1 MKTFSLN
8 LFLLLLFCPVSS
20 NSILPGNQG
29 AENVPTCMIDNVSF
43 KDDEELVYKIYY
55 NWGLVWLSA
64 GEATFKVKEKKDG
77 YLISAVGKTYS
88 GYEWLYS
95 VHDRYEAF
103 VDKATMLPLWSTREI
118 KENNY
123 TLYEKMVF
131 DQDAGRVTSTKGK
144 TKKEATSAVIP
155 VSDCAHDI
163 LSILYF
169 VRNYPFKTFKN
180 GQSFP
185 VSVFLDRENNNLT
198 AKYNGIKKKQ
208 DVKGLGSFN
217 SYIISPATIE
227 GKVFE
232 KGNTMKMYI
241 SEDANHIPLMV
252 ETKLSVG
259 SVKVVLKSYKNLRYP
274 LASKIK

>member
-1 MKTFSLN
+1 MKTFSLS
-8 LFLLLLFCPVSS
+8 LSLLLLICPVSS
-20 NSILPGNQG
+20 NSILPGNQKSEG
-29 AENVPTCMIDNVSF
+29 VSTCMIDNVSF

-64 GEATFKVKEKKDG
+64 GEATFKVREKKDG

-88 GYEWLYS
+88 SYEWLYS

-103 VDKATMLPLWSTREI
+103 VDKETMLPLWSTREI

-131 DQDAGRVTSTKGK
+131 NQQTGTVISTKGK
-144 TKKEATSAVIP
+144 TKKEATSVAIP
-155 VSDCAHDI
+155 IKDCAHDI
-163 LSILYF
+163 LSILYY

-180 GQSFP
+180 GESFP

-198 AKYNGIKKKQ
+198 AKYNGIKKKH

-217 SYIISPATIE
+217 AYIITPATIE
-227 GKVFE
+227 GKVFD